1 MTLYICTKE
10 NVGGTECEGY
20 SCGFCYSVEDCELKL
35 ERELSDF
42 YVTKNIDKKEKTKTK
57 ELNEIYEALVVIRD
71 TCSSQIGCI
80 KCPIGDDSG
89 RCLIHDR
96 YPADWKLKNPDEVV
110 RLME

>member
-1 MTLYICTKE
+1 MASYQ
-10 NVGGTECEGY
+10 N
-20 SCGFCYSVEDCELKL
+20 
-35 ERELSDF
+35 
-42 YVTKNIDKKEKTKTK
+42 
-57 ELNEIYEALVVIRD
+57 EALVVIRD

>member
-71 TCSSQIGCI
+71 TCNPQIGCI